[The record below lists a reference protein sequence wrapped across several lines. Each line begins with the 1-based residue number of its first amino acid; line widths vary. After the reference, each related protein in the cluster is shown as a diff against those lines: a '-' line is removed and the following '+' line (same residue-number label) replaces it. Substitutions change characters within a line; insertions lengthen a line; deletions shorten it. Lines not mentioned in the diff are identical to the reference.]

1 MSMKQY
7 LLTPGPTPV
16 PDRVL
21 LAMAQPVL
29 HHRMPA
35 FSKIFSE
42 AVDGLA
48 WIYQTAGRPIILNGS
63 GTAAMEAAVVNLMSK
78 GDTALVAHSGKFGER
93 WVELCKA
100 YGIATVEVK
109 APYGD
114 AIDPAAVD
122 KALSENPG
130 IKAVFMQ
137 ANESST
143 GVRQPYEAV
152 AKLVQARPDV
162 LLVVD
167 AVSALG
173 AWDIPMDTLGI
184 DALVTGSQKAL
195 MLPPGLAFIALSERA
210 WARQAK
216 SDLPKYYLNLATE
229 RKAQANGETAW
240 TPGVSLIIGLREALA
255 MLKEEGLPAIFARH
269 DALARA
275 TRAAM
280 AAAGL
285 EAFARA
291 PSPTVTAIKAPK
303 KADGTVIDTD
313 ALVKHLRGTYGVSIV
328 GGQGSMKGQVFRV
341 AHLGY
346 YGPFDI
352 LTVCTALEMSL
363 KDLGCNVELGKSVA
377 AAEEIL
383 SAWRKQAKSDASA
396 SAAKK

>member
-21 LAMAQPVL
+21 LAMARPVL

-35 FSKIFSE
+35 FSKIFNE
-42 AVDGLA
+42 VVDGLS
-48 WIYQTAGRPIILNGS
+48 WIYQTAGKPIILNGS
-63 GTAAMEAAVVNLMSK
+63 GTVAMEAAVVNLMSK
-78 GDTALVAHSGKFGER
+78 GDLALVAHSGKFGER

-100 YGIATVEVK
+100 YGVGVVEVK
-109 APYGD
+109 APYG
-114 AIDPAAVD
+114 AAVDPAAVE
-122 KALSENPG
+122 KALADNPG
-130 IKAVFMQ
+130 VRAVFIQ

-152 AKLVQARPDV
+152 AKLAHAQKDCLV
-162 LLVVD
+162 VVD

-173 AWDIPMDTLGI
+173 AWDIKMDELGI
-184 DALVTGSQKAL
+184 DALITGSQKAL

-210 WARQAK
+210 WARQPR

-229 RKAQANGETAW
+229 RKAQQNGETAW
-240 TPGVSLIIGLREALA
+240 TPGVSLIIGLAEALA
-255 MLKEEGLPAIFARH
+255 MLKEEGLAAIFARH

-275 TRAAM
+275 TRAA
-280 AAAGL
+280 AVAAGL
-285 EAFARA
+285 ELYAPGA
-291 PSPTVTAIKAPK
+291 PSPTVTAIKAPRL
-303 KADGTVIDTD
+303 ADGTALDTD
-313 ALVKHLRGTYGVSIV
+313 LLVKHLRSSYGVSIV
-328 GGQGSMKGQVFRV
+328 GGQGSMKGQIFRV

-352 LTVCTALEMSL
+352 LTVVTALEMSL
-363 KDLGCNVELGKSVA
+363 KDLGCKVELGVGTR

-383 SAWRKQAKSDASA
+383 SAWRKQAKADAA
-396 SAAKK
+396 PKK